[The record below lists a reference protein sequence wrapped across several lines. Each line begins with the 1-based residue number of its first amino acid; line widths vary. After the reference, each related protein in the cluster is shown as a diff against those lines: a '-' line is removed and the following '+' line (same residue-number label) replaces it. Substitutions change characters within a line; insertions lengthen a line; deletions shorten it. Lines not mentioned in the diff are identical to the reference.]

1 MNKNLDIITFNVA
14 PNFSVVVPNACG
26 CRCSFCFDNQKCL
39 VGFDDWYAKLEQ
51 VIDELPEKFT
61 QCSVTGGEPT
71 KLSVEQL
78 LKLMKL
84 LYANFDRVVVTTNA
98 ERIYSHISALSL
110 ATFINISYHGT
121 SAYDS
126 NKVFQSDVMVSPP
139 EHILN
144 KFITQLKALET
155 KVRIQRVCT
164 VPPTLDEVFEYVN
177 FCKSMGAND
186 IAIRMDIAHKD
197 ALKGDWI
204 PIPVEKAVS
213 KGSCP
218 VCADWTFN
226 IENIPVHFK
235 AGLIETDTTGVP
247 YELIFRKDAKLST
260 SWSKV
265 SVPKFIPKLHKVSD
279 MKRKVN
285 LNLTDIVERYTKSDG
300 NNTKWID
307 TCYGRVL
314 NPDYK
319 EPLAIL
325 EKTYGKNKHKPKD
338 SEIQAKILKQMKER
352 LEYQSCRATRNT
364 PEEIIKD
371 FIAML
376 NQPSTH
382 PSVKD
387 LGKVRKGCGTD
398 AFLASKKASK
408 AVTPT
413 ETRVSTSCGSSGCGR
428 NDGACGRVVASSCG
442 SSGCG

>member
-1 MNKNLDIITFNVA
+1 MNKNLDIITFNEA

-61 QCSVTGGEPT
+61 QVSVTGGEVT

-98 ERIYSHISALSL
+98 EQIYRHISALSL

-126 NKVFQSDVMVSPP
+126 NKVFKSDIMVSPP
-139 EHILN
+139 EHVLN

-155 KVRIQRVCT
+155 KVRIQKVCT
-164 VPPTLDEVFEYVN
+164 VPPTLDEVFEYVS

-204 PIPVEKAVS
+204 PIPTEKAVS

-218 VCADWTFN
+218 VCADWTYN

-235 AGLIETDTTGVP
+235 AGLIEIDTTGVP
-247 YELIFRKDAKLST
+247 YELIYRKDAKLST

-265 SVPKFIPKLHKVSD
+265 SVPNFISKLHKVSD

-285 LNLTDIVERYTKSDG
+285 LNDIINRYNDVDNS
-300 NNTKWID
+300 KWIN
-307 TCYGRVL
+307 TCHGRML

-352 LEYQSCRATRNT
+352 LEYQSCRSNRNT
-364 PEEIIKD
+364 PEAIIKD
-371 FIAML
+371 FMAML
-376 NQPSTH
+376 KGNPTH
-382 PSVKD
+382 PSIKD
-387 LGKVRKGCGTD
+387 LGKVRLNVCGTNTFLD
-398 AFLASKKASK
+398 AQNASKTE
-408 AVTPT
+408 TPT
-413 ETRVSTSCGSSGCGR
+413 ETRVSTSCGSGGCGGGS
-428 NDGACGRVVASSCG
+428 GACGRSKATSCG
-442 SSGCG
+442 SGGSC